1 MRTVIQR
8 VKRAKVEIEGE
19 VYSQI
24 EKGLLVLLG
33 VEKGDTKEKVIWLAN
48 KTANLRIFPDA
59 EGKMNLSV
67 KDVAGEVLVVSQFT
81 LASHIKKGNRP
92 SFGNAAPENEAIPL
106 YELFVETV
114 GMQRIPV
121 KTGVFGADMD
131 VSLLNWGPVT
141 FILEK

>member
-1 MRTVIQR
+1 MRIVIQR
-8 VKRAKVEIEGE
+8 VKQAKVEIGGRLHSEIG
-19 VYSQI
+19 
-24 EKGLLVLLG
+24 KGLLVLIG
-33 VEKGDTKEKVIWLAN
+33 VERGDTEGSALWLAR

-67 KDVAGEVLVVSQFT
+67 KDIRGEVLVVSQFT

-92 SFGNAAPENEAIPL
+92 SFGNAAPENEAVPL

-114 GMQRIPV
+114 GMQGIPV